1 MFIVDPAAMM
11 LTSVLVS
18 LVTMLVLLLSPTGA
32 EQRESIRLWVAGD
45 VLGITARLAM
55 LGLREKAISVPHG
68 LEAISAALII
78 GAAVLHALALRSTLG
93 QPAGRRTLLA
103 ALAAALCCALLSSSM
118 VETRNSIQVVLIGML
133 LADSWT
139 ARIAIPWRRRSR
151 GALLISIA
159 MGIFAMMTVA
169 ALIQIRLTPPQQA
182 PRMPPL
188 AGLLMDMLTSLAF
201 TMGFLMTQFELLHHQ
216 IAKLSNT
223 DPLTGALNRRGFIQ
237 GMRAIGGDST
247 ALPLSLAIFDLDH
260 FKRINDSLGHSCGDD
275 VITGFVRRVQKV
287 TRNTDVLG
295 RWGGEEFVLLMPCTG
310 PVDAMHMAERVRAAV
325 AATPL
330 ALRAPQVTVSAGI
343 VTSFQ
348 PALGSWID
356 ELLARADASLYRAKQ
371 ARNCVVAWQEDT
383 TTSAT
388 KWPGQTGAPPPTRI
402 ECPDPA

>member
-1 MFIVDPAAMM
+1 MLAIDPAAMM
-11 LTSVLVS
+11 FTSVLVS

-32 EQRESIRLWVAGD
+32 EQHESIRLWVAGD
-45 VLGITARLAM
+45 ALGIAARLVT
-55 LGLREKAISVPHG
+55 LGLSDESMLVTHG
-68 LEAISAALII
+68 LEAFNAALIV

-93 QPAGRRTLLA
+93 QPTRRHTLLA
-103 ALAAALCCALLSSSM
+103 ALAAALCCALLAASM
-118 VETRNSIQVVLIGML
+118 AHAADSIQVML
-133 LADSWT
+133 VGILVADSWT

-159 MGIFAMMTVA
+159 MGIFALMTIA
-169 ALIQIRLTPPQQA
+169 AIIQIRLTPPQQA

-201 TMGFLMTQFELLHHQ
+201 TMGFLMTQFELLHQQ
-216 IAKLSNT
+216 IAKLGNT

-237 GMRAIGGDST
+237 NMRAIGGDG
-247 ALPLSLAIFDLDH
+247 AAMPLSLAIFDLDH
-260 FKRINDSLGHSCGDD
+260 FKRINDTLGHSCGDD

-287 TRNTDVLG
+287 TRSTDVLG

-310 PVDAMHMAERVRAAV
+310 PVDALHMAERVRAAV

-330 ALRAPQVTVSAGI
+330 AARAPCVTVSAGI
-343 VTSFQ
+343 VTHTV
-348 PALGSWID
+348 PALDNWTD

-371 ARNCVVAWQEDT
+371 ARNCVVAWREGAVASVAA
-383 TTSAT
+383 SAGE
-388 KWPGQTGAPPPTRI
+388 PGPLAPTRV